1 MIWSSNCLGSA
12 LLLNSLNFLVL
23 SIVVPKHNLGFQFF
37 ERNGRPITWFF
48 IQFGGP
54 YDGIHLIVNY
64 VVRCYQY
71 IFFVLVTS
79 DGISKRLVGDFYC
92 LSSRIS
98 NFSKEYVWAYMTTW
112 SAGSY
117 YLMKCIYEEHGQNR
131 CKCIKWN
138 KHNLSTVL
146 ICQWRCYLIN

>member
-1 MIWSSNCLGSA
+1 MIWSSSCLGSA

-23 SIVVPKHNLGFQFF
+23 SIVVPKHNLGFQCF

-112 SAGSY
+112 SAGSIILWSAY
-117 YLMKCIYEEHGQNR
+117 MKNTGRTDVNVLSEINTIYPQFWYVNEGV
-131 CKCIKWN
+131 I
-138 KHNLSTVL
+138 L
-146 ICQWRCYLIN
+146 